1 MVGPRH
7 ARMAVP
13 SPSAHTIERVGL
25 ADLIDQRPVVVL
37 AGMAGYGKSTLLA
50 EACRR
55 QQVKGAAIWLGV
67 DDSDRAPV
75 RLVSDLVTAVGLSG
89 LEELGADLEPLRS
102 SALRA
107 EPLTLV
113 DSVLEVL
120 YGTALPLTLVLDDL
134 QEITGATGSMQVIDH
149 VLKWAPANMSIA
161 VAARVVPP
169 LRLQRLRLEDR
180 LTFLSHEQ
188 LAFSPEETDEAV
200 RAAGV
205 DLDAET
211 VESIH
216 RATNGW
222 PAGVRMAILAS
233 RQYGLRK
240 QVPTQLR
247 RDQALAE
254 YLATEVLASLSDDLR
269 AFVLDATLDEQV
281 CPSLVDSV
289 RGTHNAEAL
298 LEQCVADGLFLTRRR
313 SSDEE
318 AWYYWHPLFAA
329 HIHRRLV
336 ADYPERAMAMHRAAA
351 DWWSAVDAQTAI
363 RHAAAAGDAERASK
377 IFADRWL
384 ELFLEGRADAVLKA
398 VDYVPEG
405 SAYSGDTHLARA
417 LILVQA
423 GKLDDAR
430 AQIESAMKAAAL
442 PPPEGKAEF
451 EDRLAVVKL
460 FHTGYGSGLSAA
472 VEPGTALLH
481 GFDQNRRRPDAAVLA
496 SVQMFVGMG
505 EARRLN
511 VDADAEPSLGMLRS
525 SAATAHDTGLLALEL
540 TALAES
546 CFPAVGEGHLGE
558 VRDLAVD
565 VLARAD
571 EHGWA
576 GLATLAPAVA
586 YLGWLDYWR
595 ANLEESKARLERALS
610 MMLPFDWEL
619 QGFTL
624 SYLTTACISLG
635 DLDGANR
642 WIARIRALSDSG
654 RSAPAWPSMLTG
666 LEGLVLAA
674 EGKTREA
681 VALAMQPTVGPEYP
695 LARVHRAKVLARAGL
710 PADALA
716 LLEQVPTTGRL
727 VHVECL
733 ARCLEAEVL
742 AQLANPTDAHGALEA
757 ALAVAES
764 DELYGP
770 FLDTGEYLP
779 VLLRGHLRHGT
790 AHPAAVTQVLGR
802 IAAGQRQDVT
812 GRAEQLTEREHVILR
827 YLATNLTNA
836 EIAEAEYISLHTAKT
851 HIAHIYQKLGVSS
864 RRAAVRRAAELDLY

>member
-7 ARMAVP
+7 ARMTIP
-13 SPSAHTIERVGL
+13 SPSAHTIERARLVP
-25 ADLIDQRPVVVL
+25 LIDNRPVVVL

-50 EACRR
+50 AASRR

-89 LEELGADLEPLRS
+89 LEELGTDLEPLRA

-113 DSVLEVL
+113 DSLLEVL
-120 YGTALPLTLVLDDL
+120 YDAALPLTLVLDDL
-134 QEITGATGSMQVIDH
+134 QDLTGAKGSIQVIDH
-149 VLKWAPANMSIA
+149 ILRWAPANMRIA

-169 LRLQRLRLEDR
+169 LRLQRLRLDDR
-180 LTFLSHEQ
+180 LSYLTHEQ
-188 LAFSPEETDEAV
+188 LAFSPEETSEAV
-200 RAAGV
+200 RAAGL
-205 DLDAET
+205 DLDEET
-211 VESIH
+211 VKAIH
-216 RATNGW
+216 RATGGW

-269 AFVLDATLDEQV
+269 DFVLDATLDEHV

-298 LEQCVADGLFLTRRR
+298 LEQCLADGLFLSRGG
-313 SSDEE
+313 SNGEE

-336 ADYPERAMAMHRAAA
+336 ADYPERATVQHAAAA
-351 DWWSAVDAQTAI
+351 DWWSAVDAPTAI
-363 RHAAAAGDAERASK
+363 RHAVAAGDGERASK

-384 ELFLEGRADAVLKA
+384 ELFLEGRVDAVLEA
-398 VDYVPEG
+398 VEQVPPG
-405 SAYSGDTHLARA
+405 SSYSGDTHLARA

-423 GKLDDAR
+423 GKLDDALG
-430 AQIESAMKAAAL
+430 QIEAAGDVAAL
-442 PPPEGKAEF
+442 LPDDAKAEF
-451 EDRLAVVKL
+451 EDRTAVVKL
-460 FHTGYGSGLSAA
+460 FHTGYGLGLSAA
-472 VEPGTALLH
+472 VEPGAALLER
-481 GFDQNRRRPDAAVLA
+481 FDRGQHRPGPAVLA

-505 EARRLN
+505 EARLQ
-511 VDADAEPSLGMLRS
+511 AEPEPALEMLRS

-571 EHGWA
+571 ERGWV
-576 GLATLAPAVA
+576 GLATLAPAVVF
-586 YLGWLDYWR
+586 LGWLDYWR
-595 ANLEESKARLERALS
+595 ANLKESRAQLERGLS

-619 QGFTL
+619 RGLTL
-624 SYLTTACISLG
+624 NYLTKVCLALG
-635 DLDGANR
+635 DVAGAKR
-642 WIARIRALSDSG
+642 AATQIRTLVESG
-654 RSAPAWPSMLTG
+654 RSAPAWPSMLAG

-674 EGKTREA
+674 EGKTRDA
-681 VALAMQPTVGPEYP
+681 VALATQPATEPEYP
-695 LARVHRAKVLARAGL
+695 LARAHRAKTLLRAGL
-710 PADALA
+710 ATEALA
-716 LLEQVPTTGRL
+716 ELDRMPQTGSL
-727 VHVECL
+727 VQVECL
-733 ARCLEAEVL
+733 SRCLEAEARAEL
-742 AQLANPTDAHGALEA
+742 GRPDAHASLEL
-757 ALAVAES
+757 ALAAAEP

-770 FLDTGEYLP
+770 FLGAGERLP
-779 VLLRGHLRHGT
+779 GLVKAHLRHGT

-864 RRAAVRRAAELDLY
+864 RRAAIRRAAELELY